1 MNTVLRW
8 TGIGKLISFYRYF
21 SFNGPRLTTALGI
34 VPLLGIA
41 AIRLYWLAGGFLL
54 PAYPAYLAA
63 YFALLVFAALLAAAG
78 MVVGRRPG
86 PVQIGGAQV
95 GGAQVGGAQVGGAQV
110 GGAQVG
116 GAQVGW
122 TLGSLVSAAS
132 IAMYLA
138 SRTVGLPGLPQLV
151 DRWDYALGSFAMALA
166 ALFVALHFSVLTGMN
181 VAYPHRRQWHD

>member
-95 GGAQVGGAQVGGAQV
+95 GGAQVG
-110 GGAQVG
+110 
-116 GAQVGW
+116 W